1 MGRWVFLG
9 YIGAGNVG
17 DDLMAE
23 RFLEQLDP
31 AVLPDTVVL
40 GRSETRPKFLDGIPV
55 RYARASAK
63 ASLRH
68 VLGAE
73 GLVVLGGTNLH
84 DAVSDGEWRLFR
96 RKLVALTAVMG
107 LCRLFGGKVVHLGVG
122 VGPLRRPDA
131 RRIAAAALKLGS
143 LVVLRD
149 RNSFELCRALG
160 VRQPHE
166 ACDLAFLDLLAAPSS
181 PGPADDGRRI
191 LGIAPTTLANL
202 PGVPADIDS
211 RFWDAM
217 CDRIAERAAAGTI
230 ETVRIFAFNVSG
242 GLSDDRTLCQDILS
256 RLAKR
261 GVAGELVAYQETPA
275 AILRSMRDC
284 AVFMAFRYH
293 SAIMAALL
301 GRRLILVPYHR
312 KVLDLVEQLGLDAD
326 DVLTVSSAA
335 ALEDGIASLTNR
347 LDAASRPAM
356 DRRAIIDRMRHALD
370 LAVEVGIPLR
380 NDHMAAPALEAATG
394 SRQSTSA
401 IAMTDHPFVL
411 EKAPPA
417 HCPKA

>member
-9 YIGAGNVG
+9 YVGAGNVG

-23 RFLEQLDP
+23 RFLEQIDP
-31 AVLPDTVVL
+31 AALPDAVLL
-40 GRSETRPKFLDGIPV
+40 GRSEARPRFLDGVPI
-55 RYARASAK
+55 RYAKATAK

-73 GLVVLGGTNLH
+73 GLVILGGTNLH
-84 DAVSDGEWRLFR
+84 DAVSDADWRLFR
-96 RKLVALTAVMG
+96 RKLVALTAVMA

-166 ACDLAFLDLLAAPSS
+166 ACDLAFLDLLAAPST
-181 PGPADDGRRI
+181 PEPTDDRHRI

-217 CDRIAERAAAGTI
+217 CDRIARQAAAGTI

-242 GLSDDRTLCQDILS
+242 GLSDDRALCREIRS
-256 RLAKR
+256 RLVGR
-261 GVAGELVAYQETPA
+261 GVASELVAYEEAPA

-301 GRRLILVPYHR
+301 GKRLVLVPYHR
-312 KVLDLVEQLGLDAD
+312 KVLDLVEQLGLQAD
-326 DVLTVSSAA
+326 DMLTVSSATTI
-335 ALEDGIASLTNR
+335 EGEIAR
-347 LDAASRPAM
+347 VMDRVDAIGRPAM
-356 DRRAIIDRMRHALD
+356 DRRAIADRMRRSLAL
-370 LAVEVGIPLR
+370 AAQAGMPLGR
-380 NDHMAAPALEAATG
+380 DQP
-394 SRQSTSA
+394 SS
-401 IAMTDHPFVL
+401 
-411 EKAPPA
+411 
-417 HCPKA
+417 